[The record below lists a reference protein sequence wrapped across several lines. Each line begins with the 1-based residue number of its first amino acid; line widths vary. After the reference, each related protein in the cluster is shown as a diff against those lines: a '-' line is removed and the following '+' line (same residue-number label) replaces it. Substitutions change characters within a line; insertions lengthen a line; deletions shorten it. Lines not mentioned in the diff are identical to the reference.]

1 MPKQKKRYEYKANLG
16 KDIQGNLIRKSFYST
31 KSLADAKRKGEAFKL
46 QYEMEMCLTGG
57 SKTKSVKFSSWAI
70 SSLEL
75 YKKPYVKA
83 NTYSGTYF
91 APVKQHLIPYFG
103 HMNIDE
109 IRPIHIQKYI
119 NEASKKYAPETIK
132 KDCNALKLIFNTA
145 VDNQLCMRSPMTKSI
160 KQPQYETRAKKHA
173 YTQEQY
179 DLAYSFA
186 KQWEDGLSIM
196 LLLETGISRSELLG
210 LRWEDLNREEHSI
223 SVNQGLVVYHSA
235 DENKLVMES
244 NGLKNKFRRRTI
256 PITDNELWKRL
267 CQAPRTVTL
276 GKRTVLTDQIFHS
289 PEGKPYQPNNW
300 ENRVYRRFMRALHQ
314 AHPEVPEL
322 SPHELRHTRATL
334 WIAQGM
340 DPYMAARLLGHSDL
354 KMLTKIY
361 DHTSTETLRQA
372 LLTTMKIRQPG
383 SSRKETAL

>member
-1 MPKQKKRYEYKANLG
+1 MPKQKKRYEYKVNLG

-31 KSLADAKRKGEAFKL
+31 KSLADAKKKGEAFKL
-46 QYEMEMCLTGG
+46 QYEMEMCLTGS

-103 HMNIDE
+103 QMNMDE

-179 DLAYSFA
+179 DLAYTFA
-186 KQWEDGLSIM
+186 KEWEDGLSIM

-256 PITDNELWKRL
+256 PITDDELWKRL
-267 CQAPRTVTL
+267 CQAPRTVNL
-276 GKRTVLTDQIFHS
+276 GKRTILTDQIFHS

-361 DHTSTETLRQA
+361 DHTSTETLRKA
-372 LLTTMKIRQPG
+372 ILLAMQTGHTTTIQKG
-383 SSRKETAL
+383 TAL